1 MLYYICRRGTVSR
14 DETSYLKGNKMKFEN
29 GKLVYLEYEARRGE
43 RLLGKCSRRDLP
55 EFLETLS
62 APCTIFK
69 IVWRIDPKGEADP
82 ERKEKE
88 VARK

>member
-1 MLYYICRRGTVSR
+1 
-14 DETSYLKGNKMKFEN
+14 MKFEN

-88 VARK
+88 VARKYPLTNERAPREGGAFRPR